1 MTYFLM
7 NKDRPALAF
16 DFDKAFLRVIDDRL
30 LPYAMKDFIRDAS
43 EADDPAALESGMA
56 VLRSW
61 LMNRVLLLSRPNAKA
76 ILRSAGLPERPS
88 TDELVRISLSL
99 HALSMT
105 DNFYVLQGNEELPF
119 EAVCL
124 RRHFSSGHSF
134 EVSILG
140 KAISA
145 SPETMVADLLAGGS
159 FPKFWKRNENNIELW
174 KTDRLKGT
182 VNSACEVECSQLLDL
197 IGFPHVTY
205 RKEQIEDYTFSVCS
219 CMCDDDH
226 SLIHMGEL
234 LDWQSHTGKPFPEDI
249 QKQFDRFFPNMCCI
263 DYLLA
268 NTDRNRENWGMI
280 ANSENNILGF
290 APLYDFNLALVSDL
304 ATCSGRPVRIDDQ
317 IYEPTGMTY
326 AETVRKYAP
335 TTTIDLSRM
344 DEFPEGMRERVENI
358 EKQQMKASV
367 NVNY

>member
-43 EADDPAALESGMA
+43 EADDPTALRGGTA

-76 ILRSAGLPERPS
+76 ILRSAGLPESPS
-88 TDELVRISLSL
+88 TDGLVRISLSL

-105 DNFYVLQGNEELPF
+105 DNFYVLQEDEELPF

-134 EVSILG
+134 KVCILG
-140 KAISA
+140 KPISA
-145 SPETMVADLLAGGS
+145 SPETMAADLLAGGS
-159 FPKFWKRNENNIELW
+159 FPKFWKKNENNIELW

-182 VNSACEVECSQLLDL
+182 VNSACEVECSHLLDL
-197 IGFPHVTY
+197 ISFPHVAY
-205 RKEQIEDYTFSVCS
+205 RKEQIGDFTFSVCS

-226 SLIHMGEL
+226 SLIPMGEL
-234 LDWQSHTGKPFPEDI
+234 LDWRTHTGKAFPKDI
-249 QKQFDRFFPNMCCI
+249 QAQFDRFFPNMCCI

-268 NTDRNRENWGMI
+268 NADRNQENWGMI
-280 ANSENNILGF
+280 ADSENNILGF

-304 ATCSGRPVRIDDQ
+304 ATRSGHKVHIDDQ
-317 IYEPTGMTY
+317 IYEPTGVTY

-335 TTTIDLSRM
+335 MATIDLSRM
-344 DEFPEGMRERVENI
+344 DEFPEGVRGRAEVIKNL
-358 EKQQMKASV
+358 K
-367 NVNY
+367 NL